1 MVSPE
6 TKTQKDARLVYEQ
19 ELLSGKITQIVG
31 GLLETHG
38 ITRRELARRLG
49 VGESRVTRILNGT
62 ENLTL
67 ETVAALGLALGLRF
81 AIVPLPLEDR
91 DDTPA
96 AADPPPPR
104 WLAGQRRLVAG
115 QKVAEAPPKRSSE

>member
-1 MVSPE
+1 MSRE
-6 TKTQKDARLVYEQ
+6 IKEKDPRLVYEQ
-19 ELLSGKITQIVG
+19 GLLSGKVSQIIG

-81 AIVPLPLEDR
+81 AVVPLPLADR
-91 DDTPA
+91 AETPA
-96 AADPPPPR
+96 AGDPPPPR
-104 WLAGQRRLVAG
+104 WLAGQRRLAARASL
-115 QKVAEAPPKRSSE
+115 AEPPPKRPGQE